1 MRHWLP
7 RLVLFLA
14 AGSLLV
20 TTGCKSSGF
29 GHHQKP
35 PIYVGNCDCAPYNPL
50 DPYGRCS
57 GTGVVGTAPCAP
69 GCASG
74 CAGK

>member
-20 TTGCKSSGF
+20 TTGCKSKGCGSS
-29 GHHQKP
+29 HCQK

-57 GTGVVGTAPCAP
+57 GTGVVGAAPAAPCA
-69 GCASG
+69 AG
-74 CAGK
+74 CAGR